1 MLTESEKSNQF
12 MLAGLSM
19 SVVLRKKEPFN
30 KSEVI
35 ALLVQ
40 LASQSVRFDWR
51 NFAPALAARISTGE
65 LPLQL

>member
-1 MLTESEKSNQF
+1 MSAPMLTESEKSNQF

-35 ALLVQ
+35 AL
-40 LASQSVRFDWR
+40 
-51 NFAPALAARISTGE
+51 
-65 LPLQL
+65 